1 MAKISGHGEWR
12 SHYCGCIKHNKRITH
27 SMNFSDFIEKTWL
40 CLTTIVTFILKK
52 DGHLLCLCNQ
62 SFICDIRSC
71 FTFYNLQWNKWQDFF
86 LHIFAKYMYSYYDF
100 YKKIILHF
108 EKPSILVG
116 CLTINVKIDCTDITN
131 DRLFLKWK

>member
-1 MAKISGHGEWR
+1 MSYCEDDIVNLLISSLFHT
-12 SHYCGCIKHNKRITH
+12 SYCEDVIVILLLC
-27 SMNFSDFIEKTWL
+27 L

-71 FTFYNLQWNKWQDFF
+71 FTLYNLQWNKWQDFF

-116 CLTINVKIDCTDITN
+116 CLTINV
-131 DRLFLKWK
+131 LFVINKFLTENYYYYLNVSK